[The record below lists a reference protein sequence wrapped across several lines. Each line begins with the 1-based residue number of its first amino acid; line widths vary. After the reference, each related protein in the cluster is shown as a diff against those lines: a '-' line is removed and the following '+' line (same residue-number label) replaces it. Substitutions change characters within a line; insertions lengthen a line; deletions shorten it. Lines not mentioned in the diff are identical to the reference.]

1 MGPRLFH
8 QAHCMTFDSFSC
20 MHHILLP
27 YITDTVHKQEKYKY
41 GHGYE
46 TKGGGAGG
54 NYQFPPIPNGDITS
68 NARLAC
74 ALCYFA
80 GSAAYDIAPLYGL
93 SYSDVQSS
101 V

>member
-8 QAHCMTFDSFSC
+8 QAYCMTFDSFSC

-27 YITDTVHKQEKYKY
+27 YITDAVHKQEKYKY

-46 TKGGGAGG
+46 TKGGRAGG

-68 NARLAC
+68 NAQL
-74 ALCYFA
+74 
-80 GSAAYDIAPLYGL
+80 
-93 SYSDVQSS
+93 V
-101 V
+101 